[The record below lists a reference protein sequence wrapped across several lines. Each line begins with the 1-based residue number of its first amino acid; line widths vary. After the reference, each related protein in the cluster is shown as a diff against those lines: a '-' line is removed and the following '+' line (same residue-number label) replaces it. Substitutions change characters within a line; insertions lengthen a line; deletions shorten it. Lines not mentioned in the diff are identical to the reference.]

1 MTDIRVTYSISGAEM
16 KRDYLVYRAI
26 EALID
31 LVGKI
36 AWFEWGY
43 AEGST
48 AAKTQRMPR

>member
-1 MTDIRVTYSISGAEM
+1 MTDIRVTYSISGADL
-16 KRDYLVYRAI
+16 KRDYLVYRAS

-48 AAKTQRMPR
+48 ADRT